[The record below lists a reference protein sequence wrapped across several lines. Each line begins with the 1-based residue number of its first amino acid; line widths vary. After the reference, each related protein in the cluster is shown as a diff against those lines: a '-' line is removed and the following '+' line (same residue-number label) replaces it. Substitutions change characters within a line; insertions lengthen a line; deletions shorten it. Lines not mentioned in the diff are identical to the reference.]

1 MHTAWAGY
9 VGARPAGLTPDVHLD
24 VYRKTLELAK
34 ILRPVKINAQSGG

>member
-9 VGARPAGLTPDVHLD
+9 VGARPVGLTLDIHLD
-24 VYRKTLELAK
+24 IYRKTLKLAK

>member
-9 VGARPAGLTPDVHLD
+9 VGARPTGLNPDVHLD